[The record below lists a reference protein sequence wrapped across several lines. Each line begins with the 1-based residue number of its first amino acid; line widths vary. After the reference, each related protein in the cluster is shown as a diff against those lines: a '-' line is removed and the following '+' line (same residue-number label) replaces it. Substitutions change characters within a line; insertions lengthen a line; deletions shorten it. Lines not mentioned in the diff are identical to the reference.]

1 MDVVNDMR
9 KALGMPA
16 ATTTPSSGLNT
27 DLADRLEEAKAEYR
41 RVYGK
46 DMPITSTVRTRA
58 EQEALFNAR
67 GNNPNLVAPPGKSQ
81 HEFGN
86 AVDIAANVPDTFLN
100 RFGLHRPHGAKDP
113 VHVELMQV
121 SQPSSTVADMRQSLG
136 IPQVGNVPAAEAP
149 GATVESM
156 RDQMQAPAPRE
167 EINFQNLQTGQP
179 AVKRMFESKT
189 ATGQAA
195 QQFIESLPGSRQVGE
210 FGNVAAGTI
219 SKSVSAV
226 QQLVG
231 KYFPGLSDEQRD
243 AVVANAMQNVKQ
255 AESVIKPIE
264 EASPKTALAGEVV
277 GFLANPINKLIPA
290 GKPAESLLGAAGK
303 SGFQGM
309 VGNILTSPAVDETK
323 SFLTEKINQGLIG
336 FAGGGVAGVTFH
348 ALGNALAKGIDVA
361 KAKYGNAIHPS
372 QLNEA
377 ADNVILQAGI
387 NPSKVPLE
395 FFNSLKDQA
404 RTALKTGDIKGFQQF
419 AQNYSQANG
428 LPVPVPMLRGQLTRD
443 PMQYAVEQNLR
454 GIQGTGEPIQALLQ
468 KQNSALIQNLDAFG
482 AKIGDDV
489 TTSGHTLKNA
499 LRKADQA
506 EAQAVRDSYTAY
518 RNSTGKNIDVPLQGL
533 AQDYA
538 RVLKD
543 FGADQIPQGVRN
555 NLNELGLLKGGQ
567 LKVTTIDDAENLI
580 KVINR
585 NYDPAKQPKGT
596 INALDDLRNSLNNSI
611 REAGA
616 NLPGEAGAAAR
627 AAREAASQRFKTIE
641 SIPALRDIMKGKEPD
656 KFVQNHILNGN
667 VDEISRMTKYLEANN
682 PEALNQVR
690 NDVMRFIKQRVVG
703 NVSDENAR
711 FSQAQLKAFLSD
723 ASEQRLKRFLS
734 AEQITG
740 LKQLNKVAENALVE
754 PVSAAVNKANTASA
768 AANLVQGTVKSGLVN
783 DLLTNVAAIKFP
795 GVTWG
800 AKALQDINQKSRA
813 SDLIQQ
819 AVNPATAPATTP
831 IRNLIERP
839 GLAGAAA
846 ADQAIRQRNL
856 EYERQNQ

>member
-67 GNNPNLVAPPGKSQ
+67 GTNPNLVAPPGKSQ

-113 VHVELMQV
+113 VHVELMKV

-136 IPQVGNVPAAEAP
+136 IPQVGNVPAPAAEAP
-149 GATVESM
+149 TVEGM

-179 AVKRMFESKT
+179 AS
-189 ATGQAA
+189 
-195 QQFIESLPGSRQVGE
+195 GSRQLGE
-210 FGNVAAGTI
+210 FVNVATGTVK
-219 SKSVSAV
+219 KSVGAV
-226 QQLVG
+226 QQLVS
-231 KYFPGLSDEQRD
+231 KYFPFLSDEQRD
-243 AVVANAMQNVKQ
+243 SIAANATQNIKL
-255 AESVIKPIE
+255 AESIIKPIE
-264 EASPKTALAGEVV
+264 ETSPKTALAGEVV

-290 GKPAESLLGAAGK
+290 GKAAESLIGAAAK
-303 SGFQGM
+303 SGFQGAA
-309 VGNILTSPAVDETK
+309 GNILTSPAVDETK

-336 FAGGGVAGVTFH
+336 FVGGGVAGVTFH

-387 NPSKVPLE
+387 ERSKVPPE
-395 FFNSLKDQA
+395 FFQGLKDQA
-404 RTALKTGDIKGFQQF
+404 KNALQTGDIKGFQQF

-555 NLNELGLLKGGQ
+555 NLNQLGLLKGGQ

-580 KVINR
+580 KIINR

-667 VDEISRMTKYLEANN
+667 VDEIARMTKYLEANN

-734 AEQITG
+734 DEQITG

-839 GLAGAAA
+839 GLIGAAA
-846 ADQAIRQRNL
+846 ADQTIRQRNL

>member
-58 EQEALFNAR
+58 EQEALFNTR
-67 GNNPNLVAPPGKSQ
+67 GTNPNLVAPPGKSQ
-81 HEFGN
+81 HEVGN
-86 AVDIAANVPDTFLN
+86 AVDVAANVPDTFLN

-113 VHVELMQV
+113 VHVELMPV

-149 GATVESM
+149 GATVEGM

-167 EINFQNLQTGQP
+167 EVNFQNLQTGQP
-179 AVKRMFESKT
+179 TVQRMFEPKT
-189 ATGQAA
+189 PAQQAA
-195 QQFIESLPGSRQVGE
+195 QQLIESVPGSRQLGE

-226 QQLVG
+226 QELVG
-231 KYFPGLSDEQRD
+231 KYFPGLSDEQRN
-243 AVVANAMQNVKQ
+243 AIVASATKGAKE

-264 EASPKTALAGEVV
+264 ETSPKTALAGEVT

-290 GKPAESLLGAAGK
+290 GKPAESLIGAIGK

-309 VGNILTSPAVDETK
+309 VGNILTTPVADETK
-323 SFLTEKINQGLIG
+323 SFDTEKIKQGLIG
-336 FAGGGVAGVTFH
+336 FTGGGVAGASFH
-348 ALGNALAKGIDVA
+348 ALGGALAKGIDFV

-387 NPSKVPLE
+387 DRSKVPVE

-404 RTALKTGDIKGFQQF
+404 RNALQTGDVKSFQQF

-506 EAQAVRDSYTAY
+506 EQQVVKDAYTAY
-518 RNSTGKNIDVPLQGL
+518 KNSTGKNIDVPLQGL

-543 FGADQIPQGVRN
+543 FGADQIPHGVRN
-555 NLNELGLLKGGQ
+555 NLDALGLIKGGQ

-596 INALDDLRNSLNNSI
+596 INALDDLRNSLNNAI

-616 NLPGEAGAAAR
+616 NLPGQAGAAAR
-627 AAREAASQRFKTIE
+627 EARSTAEKRFKAIE
-641 SIPALRDIMKGKEPD
+641 GMPALRDLMKGKEPD

-667 VDEISRMTKYLEANN
+667 VDEISRMTKYLETNN

-734 AEQITG
+734 PEQITG

-754 PVSAAVNKANTASA
+754 PVSAAVNRSNTASA
-768 AANLVQGTVKSGLVN
+768 AANLIQGTVKSGMVN
-783 DLLTNVAAIKFP
+783 ELLTNVASIKFP
-795 GVTWG
+795 GVAWG
-800 AKALQDINQKSRA
+800 ARALQDVNQRSRA

-819 AVNPATAPATTP
+819 AVNPAAAPATTP